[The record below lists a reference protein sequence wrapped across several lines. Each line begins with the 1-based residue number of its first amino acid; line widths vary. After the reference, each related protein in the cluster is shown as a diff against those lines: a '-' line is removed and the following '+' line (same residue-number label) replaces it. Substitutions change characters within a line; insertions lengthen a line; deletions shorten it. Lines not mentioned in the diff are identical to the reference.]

1 VSGLHQ
7 TVGLASHAAARALH
21 RTPPMPL
28 NLTVSVTR
36 ACDSRCRTCGIW
48 CSEPSLLDPGVE
60 LAPEESE
67 RMFASIGRGSVYF
80 LNISGGEPTLRE
92 DLVDIVESGARL
104 LGPAHVHLPTN
115 GLDPDRVLDAVTR
128 ILAVL
133 EHRDAVLSVK
143 PSIDG
148 IGAVHDRIRG
158 VEGNHEKVM
167 ETLRRLLEL
176 RERHPGRLEVG
187 CGTVLSKLNLD
198 EAGRVVRMA
207 ETLDLDSIIH
217 EIAENRE
224 EMGNESWAITP
235 SPDEYARAVRPFAAA
250 LTRTIERAD
259 AMGALKAALRM
270 RMIPLTLRWLRTG
283 AGPLRCYAGSTNAHV
298 GPRGGLWACAVQ
310 ARKNRMAGMREMGM
324 DMRRA
329 WSSPGARSVRER
341 IRRGECSCPL
351 ANQMYANILLDPVE
365 LARALA
371 LVSRF
376 RTGARGA

>member
-1 VSGLHQ
+1 
-7 TVGLASHAAARALH
+7 
-21 RTPPMPL
+21 MPL

-48 CSEPSLLDPGVE
+48 CSEPSLHEPGSE
-60 LAPEESE
+60 LAPGEYE
-67 RMFASIGRGSVYF
+67 RLFASIGRGSVYF

-104 LGPAHVHLPTN
+104 LAPAHVHLPTN
-115 GLDPDRVLDAVTR
+115 GLDPDRVLEAVAR
-128 ILAVL
+128 ILGVL
-133 EHRDAVLSVK
+133 EHRDVVLSVK

-148 IGAVHDRIRG
+148 IGTVHDGIRG
-158 VEGNHEKVM
+158 VEGNYERVM

-176 RERHPGRLEVG
+176 RAHHRGRLEVG
-187 CGTVLSKLNLD
+187 CGTVLSRLNLE

-207 ETLDLDSIIH
+207 ETLDLDSVIH

-224 EMGNESWAITP
+224 EMGNESWTVTP
-235 SPDEYARAVRPFAAA
+235 SADEYARAVRPFAAA
-250 LTRTIERAD
+250 LSRTIERAD

-283 AGPLRCYAGSTNAHV
+283 TGPLGCYAGSTNAHV

-310 ARKNRMAGMREMGM
+310 ARTHRMAGLREMGM
-324 DMRRA
+324 DLPRA
-329 WSSPGARSVRER
+329 WSSPGARRVRER
-341 IRRGECSCPL
+341 IRRGACSCPL

-365 LARALA
+365 LARALS
-371 LVSRF
+371 LLSGIRK
-376 RTGARGA
+376 GA